1 MASVSATRPIV
12 VGYDGSD
19 PSEAAL
25 QWAARAADHQGR
37 KLVILHAAERIT
49 YTQDAGSGLWKNEDV
64 IADAKEI
71 AGEGRNTVLKDFP
84 DLEVD
89 VAGSLFSAKVALG
102 ERSTTASMMVLGSH
116 GRGRVGAL
124 LLGSTAYSVAGYSR
138 CPVVVVRAGSGE
150 DMLPGPGKPVVVG
163 MNGTGGSERAVDVGA
178 DVARDWKAPLLVATV
193 WAPPTGNRKPAG
205 YASVEEAKAAHREAA
220 EKANAD
226 ILERAAA
233 AHPDLEVKGAVIE
246 GHPVDGLIEAGEQG
260 GLLVLGTHGQGSLAG
275 SSLGPT
281 TLGVLAQSSA
291 PVMVVD

>member
-1 MASVSATRPIV
+1 MASVSASRPIV

-25 QWAARAADHQGR
+25 QWAARAADQQNR
-37 KLVILHAAERIT
+37 KLVILNAAERIT

-64 IADAKEI
+64 IAEAKEI
-71 AGEGRNTVLKDFP
+71 AGEGRDKVLKAFP
-84 DLEVD
+84 ELEVD
-89 VAGSLFSAKVALG
+89 TAGSLFSAKVALG

-116 GRGRVGAL
+116 GRGRIGAL

-138 CPVVVVRAGSGE
+138 CPVVIVRAGSGAE
-150 DMLPGPGKPVVVG
+150 MLPAPGKPVVVG
-163 MNGTGGSERAVDVGA
+163 MNGTGGSERAVDTGA
-178 DVARDWKAPLLVATV
+178 EVAREWGAPLLLATV
-193 WAPPTGNRKPAG
+193 WAPPTGKRKPAG
-205 YASVEEAKAAHREAA
+205 YDSVEAAKAAYQDAA

-233 AHPDLEVKGAVIE
+233 AHTDIEVKGTVIE

-260 GLLVLGTHGQGSLAG
+260 GLLVVGTHGQGSLAG
-275 SSLGPT
+275 SSLGST
-281 TLGVLAQSSA
+281 TLGVLSQSSA

>member
-25 QWAARAADHQGR
+25 QWAARAADQQGR

-71 AGEGRNTVLKDFP
+71 AGEGRNTVLQDFP

-116 GRGRVGAL
+116 GRGRIGAM

-138 CPVVVVRAGSGE
+138 CPVVVVRAGSGT
-150 DMLPGPGKPVVVG
+150 DTLPGPDKPVVVG
-163 MNGTGGSERAVDVGA
+163 MNGTGGSERAVDIGA
-178 DVARDWKAPLLVATV
+178 DVAREWGAPLLVATV
-193 WAPPTGNRKPAG
+193 WAPPSGNRKPAG
-205 YASVEEAKAAHREAA
+205 YDSVEAAKSALQDAA

-226 ILERAAA
+226 MLQRATT
-233 AHPDLEVKGAVIE
+233 AHSDIQIDGTVIE
-246 GHPVDGLIEAGEQG
+246 GHRVDGLIEAGERG
-260 GLLVLGTHGQGSLAG
+260 GLLVVGTHGQGSLAG
-275 SSLGPT
+275 SSLGAT
-281 TLGVLAQSSA
+281 TLGVLSQSSA